1 MDSNKDETKADGAE
15 RRKII
20 LRPRS
25 RVDYPRLDPAH
36 HEEYAAEVSPP
47 LTELQRTGSGD
58 TEKKETAG
66 ENGDSKTMGYIGLAF
81 GIVSLFV
88 WSIITGPVAAVLGYY
103 AYGHG
108 QRTAGAWAMGLGIV
122 STLSY
127 FIMIP
132 FAR

>member
-1 MDSNKDETKADGAE
+1 MDSNKDGTKLDKTE

-25 RVDYPRLDPAH
+25 RVDYPRRDAGH
-36 HEEYAAEVSPP
+36 NEEYAAEVSPP
-47 LTELQRTGSGD
+47 LTQLQRTSGSD

-66 ENGDSKTMGYIGLAF
+66 ENSNSKGMGYIGLAF
-81 GIVSLFV
+81 GIASLFI
-88 WSIITGPVAAVLGYY
+88 WSIITGPIAVVLGYY
-103 AYGHG
+103 SYARG
-108 QRTAGAWAMGLGIV
+108 QKTAGAWAMGLGIV

-127 FIMIP
+127 FVMIP